1 MKIFAATAALVVALA
16 GSLLPAAARD
26 MYVQDGASLL
36 KPATV
41 ESLNRSID
49 DFHRQYGKEVV
60 VVTVPSLDGQT
71 VAAVAEKQFAQQ
83 QVNGAMILLAKA
95 EKKDEVVIGR
105 TSHRFFPAGS
115 SNDIHAAMRGYLRS
129 GDIDQGVTTGVNLI
143 IDTYRSHARP
153 VGGNVRAYQSTPAMN
168 AASTGGFQMGW
179 LWLIALL
186 VIGFLIVRAIYRAIA
201 GPRMVPPGY
210 GGGQMGGPP
219 GYGPGYGGGGMGG
232 GGFFSGLLG
241 GLGGAFIG
249 NELFGNRDRGFGGGE
264 AGMGG
269 DGNGGNG
276 GNDNSG
282 FQNDA
287 GQADMGNSAGGDY
300 GGGGGGGWGD
310 SGGGGGGGGFDGGGG
325 GGDGGGGGW

>member
-1 MKIFAATAALVVALA
+1 MKLFAATAALVVALA

-26 MYVQDGASLL
+26 TYVQDGASLL

-60 VVTVPSLDGQT
+60 IVTVPSLDGQPIL
-71 VAAVAEKQFAQQ
+71 AVAEKQFAQN
-83 QVNGAMILLAKA
+83 QVNGVMLFFAKA
-95 EKKDEVVIGR
+95 EQKDGVYADRVGR
-105 TSHRFFPAGS
+105 RFFPAGTVK
-115 SNDIHAAMRGYLRS
+115 DIKDAMQGYLRS
-129 GDIDQGVTTGVNLI
+129 GNFDQGVITGTNLV
-143 IDTYRSHARP
+143 IDTYRGHARP
-153 VGGNVRAYQSTPAMN
+153 VRNVQAYQSTPATN
-168 AASTGGFQMGW
+168 AASTGGFQLGW

-186 VIGFLIVRAIYRAIA
+186 VVGFLIVRAIFRAIA

-210 GGGQMGGPP
+210 GGGPMGGPP
-219 GYGPGYGGGGMGG
+219 GYGPGGYNYGGGGMGGGG

-269 DGNGGNG
+269 DGSGGY
-276 GNDNSG
+276 DNSG

-287 GQADMGNSAGGDY
+287 GQMDSGNSSSGDY
-300 GGGGGGGWGD
+300 GGGGGGWGD
-310 SGGGGGGGGFDGGGG
+310 SGGGDSGGG
-325 GGDGGGGGW
+325 GGDGGGGW

>member
-26 MYVQDGASLL
+26 TYVQDGASLL

-41 ESLNRSID
+41 ESLNRTID

-60 VVTVPSLDGQT
+60 IVTVPSLDGQT
-71 VAAVAEKQFAQQ
+71 ILAVAEKQFAQQ
-83 QVNGAMILLAKA
+83 QVNGVLLLFAKA
-95 EKKDEVVIGR
+95 EQKDGVFPDRAGR
-105 TSHRFFPAGS
+105 RFFAAGTVR
-115 SNDIHAAMRGYLRS
+115 DIKDAMQGYLRS
-129 GDIDQGVTTGVNLI
+129 GNFDQGVTTGTNLI

-153 VGGNVRAYQSTPAMN
+153 ANVRAYQSSPATN

-186 VIGFLIVRAIYRAIA
+186 VVGFLIVRAIYRAIA

-219 GYGPGYGGGGMGG
+219 GYGGGGMGGGGMGG

-269 DGNGGNG
+269 DNNG

-287 GQADMGNSAGGDY
+287 GQIDTGNSSSGDY
-300 GGGGGGGWGD
+300 GGGGGGWGD
-310 SGGGGGGGGFDGGGG
+310 SGGGGGGFDGGGG